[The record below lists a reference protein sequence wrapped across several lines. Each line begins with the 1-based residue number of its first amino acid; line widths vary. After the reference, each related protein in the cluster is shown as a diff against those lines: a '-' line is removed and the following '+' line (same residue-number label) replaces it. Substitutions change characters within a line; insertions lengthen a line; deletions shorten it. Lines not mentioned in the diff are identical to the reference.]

1 MRVTSKAK
9 LKGAVARRAATAHRL
24 SYVSD
29 AIPGIHRQ
37 RRGKTFFY
45 TDATGRLIKNKRTL
59 ARIRSLAIP
68 PAYQNVWICKHEFGH
83 LQATGIDGRGRKQYR
98 YHPKWRSI
106 RDAHKFDR
114 MRAFGKHL
122 PTLRRQL
129 NRDLHLP
136 GLPLSK
142 VLALL
147 VTLLEK
153 TMVRIGNVDYVRQNN
168 SFGLTT
174 LRDRHITFLRTGR
187 ARLKFKGKSHKE
199 QSIELADRELVTIL
213 RKCHDLP
220 GQQLFQYVD
229 ENGAHQPVDSG
240 MVNEYLLEVMGAAPD
255 GTGFT
260 AKDFRTWGATLHA
273 IKLCAAL
280 TPPAITQ
287 AAQHRHIVEVCKTV
301 AEGLGNTPAICRKS
315 YINPWVFAAWSQN
328 IKPQLSS
335 NRSVTTLTPRS
346 FEKYALRLLQLQT
359 RHAEQMTGKRAS
371 HAMHLT
377 I

>member
-9 LKGAVARRAATAHRL
+9 IKESVARRAATAHRL

-29 AIPGIHRQ
+29 STPGIHRQ
-37 RRGKTFFY
+37 RRGKTFIY
-45 TDATGRLIKNKRTL
+45 TASNGRLIKHEKTL
-59 ARIRSLAIP
+59 ARIRALAIP
-68 PAYQNVWICKHEFGH
+68 PAYRNVWICKHEFGH
-83 LQATGIDGRGRKQYR
+83 LQATGIDARGRKQYR
-98 YHPKWRSI
+98 YHPKWRNI
-106 RDAHKFDR
+106 RDSYKFDR
-114 MRAFGKHL
+114 MRIFGKRL
-122 PTLRRQL
+122 TALRRQL
-129 NRDLHLP
+129 NLDLHLP
-136 GLPLSK
+136 GLPLRK

-174 LRDRHITFLRTGR
+174 LRDRHITFFRTGR
-187 ARLKFKGKSHKE
+187 ALLKFKGKSHKQ
-199 QSIELADRELVTIL
+199 QSIELSDRKLVTIL

-229 ENGAHQPVDSG
+229 LNGEHQPVDSG
-240 MVNEYLLEVMGAAPD
+240 MVNEYLLKVMGAAPD

-280 TPPAITQ
+280 TSPASTK
-287 AAQHRHIVEVCKTV
+287 AAQRRYIVGVCKTV
-301 AEGLGNTPAICRKS
+301 AETLGNTPAICRKS
-315 YINPWVFAAWSQN
+315 YINPWVFSAWSQN
-328 IKPQLSS
+328 IRPQLDS
-335 NRSVTTLTPRS
+335 NRSVATLTPRS

-359 RHAEQMTGKRAS
+359 RHAE
-371 HAMHLT
+371 
-377 I
+377 